1 MSICRELE
9 KEQVV
14 ALVEQAIYDWNVRGD
29 KNGLK
34 YIRKLLPGKVE
45 RQFSSAVYPFLHSS
59 NPDKLVRHVSDFE
72 FREEAGDGMVCD
84 LRRHLQA
91 VRANL
96 SRNGA
101 KVEDMPLAIA
111 FCIFIDA
118 VGLGG
123 TATQNAPAGDSSS
136 EKKSVDESKKRTS
149 KKRVKRLKKRKSNSV
164 WTVSGG
170 STGLQQTHPKFR
182 Y

>member
-1 MSICRELE
+1 MSVCTALE
-9 KEQVV
+9 KEQVI
-14 ALVEQAIYDWNVRGD
+14 ALVEQAIHDWNVGGD

-34 YIRKLLPGKVE
+34 DIRRLLPGKLE
-45 RQFSSAVYPFLHSS
+45 RQFSSAVYPFLRSS
-59 NPDKLVRHVSDFE
+59 NPDKPVSDASDFE
-72 FREEAGDGMVCD
+72 FREDAGDGMVCD
-84 LRRHLQA
+84 LRKHLQA

-111 FCIFIDA
+111 FCIFVDA

-123 TATQNAPAGDSSS
+123 GATQNAVPEQKTA
-136 EKKSVDESKKRTS
+136 DESPSRTS
-149 KKRVKRLKKRKSNSV
+149 KKRVKHSKKKKSRSV
-164 WTVSGG
+164 WTTSGG
-170 STGLQQTHPKFR
+170 ATGLQQTRSKFK